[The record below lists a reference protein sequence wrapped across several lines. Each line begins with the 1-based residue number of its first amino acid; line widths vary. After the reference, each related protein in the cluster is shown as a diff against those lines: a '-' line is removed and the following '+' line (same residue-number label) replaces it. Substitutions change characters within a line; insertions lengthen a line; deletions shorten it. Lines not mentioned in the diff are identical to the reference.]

1 MSEAGGRLYRIVK
14 WDENFENNRSRELKE
29 LAWVPVPNRHDG
41 SGYLELV
48 DHPDGAA
55 HFGAWVLIV
64 EVASKCSPRGTLL
77 RSSGKPH
84 DARSLAMMTRIPE
97 AVFTAVL
104 PRLLDIGWLE
114 LVPQEGATIS
124 QEGATISQEGAT
136 ISQEGA
142 TISQEGATISQE
154 GAIPSMNGIEKKG
167 KEENLSNEA
176 KRQAN
181 FKELLTN
188 HNARAIFEKLWGAA
202 FEEHAEARRWAP
214 LVASVAQEIEAN
226 LLPRDRVLAAATD
239 VACDAAAGRL
249 KKGIGPVFA
258 GCIKKMR
265 DNGSER
271 RK

>member
-114 LVPQEGATIS
+114 LVP
-124 QEGATISQEGAT
+124 
-136 ISQEGA
+136 
-142 TISQEGATISQE
+142 QEGATISQE